1 MNENECEGLKYSL
14 FDPTGNIT
22 ALVESPVE
30 PARRRETAA
39 ALMARLPAVE
49 QVGFVRFGAPASAE
63 GPLRASLRM
72 AGGEFCGNASMS
84 AAALCLL
91 RLRPEKDAET
101 VWLSVSGTDG
111 PVEVRLEREETDAFR
126 AAVRMPPARSVSEI
140 DCRCGALAGK
150 LPFVRMEGIGHLIV
164 GADSP
169 FFALRRDGEAAGRAL
184 RALCAALDTECLGLL
199 FIEEQGERRR
209 MDPLVYVPLSGTMV
223 WENSCASGSA
233 AFAMYLAAKKG
244 EAVAVEL
251 SQPGGV
257 LRAESD
263 PQRGETWLIGRT
275 RLLT

>member
-1 MNENECEGLKYSL
+1 MEAKEIGPLRYSV

-30 PARRRETAA
+30 PERRRAIAA
-39 ALMARLPAVE
+39 SLMARLPEVE
-49 QVGFVRFGAPASAE
+49 QVGFVRLGAPVSAN

-91 RLRPEKDAET
+91 RSGRKKDAET

-111 PVEVRLEREETDAFR
+111 PVEVRLEREDAVSFR
-126 AAVRMPPARSVSEI
+126 GAVRMPPARGISEI
-140 DCRCGALAGK
+140 DCSCGALAGK

-169 FFALRRDGEAAGRAL
+169 FFALRNDGEAAGRAV
-184 RALCAALDTECLGLL
+184 RKLCAALDTECLGLL
-199 FIEEQGERRR
+199 FLTKEGAQYR
-209 MDPLVYVPLSGTMV
+209 MDPLVYVPLGNTLF
-223 WENSCASGSA
+223 WERSCASGSA
-233 AFAMYLAAKKG
+233 AAAMYLAAKKG
-244 EAVAVEL
+244 EAVSLEL
-251 SQPGGV
+251 SQPGGC
-257 LRAESD
+257 LHARSD
-263 PQRGETWLIGRT
+263 PQRGETWLCGRT